1 MSRARMHPLHFFSY
15 IQYAVVLCAVPV
27 VQELLEWDLPG
38 AWAALWQGFAIL
50 AACLLL
56 TVVLWRT
63 SRVALAGGVLSVA
76 GGLVLRRTA
85 FYRTATISAV
95 ELRRPLWLAP
105 FGAAEL
111 FLFFTGGTRLRRV
124 KLVLPRG
131 KAAEFAHAL
140 LPLGPTRAAFAPAG
154 MGRLHF
160 ALLSANVAATSFFT
174 VTAANRISQL
184 IGEDVGALALGGLQ
198 HAGQL
203 LALFLPAG
211 LSLLAA
217 VVLFFFVLSL
227 VASWLRT
234 FRFSAGRFGDIL
246 VCRGGL
252 LSRTERR
259 IRVPCITVATLKTTP
274 LARLLRR
281 RPLYLQAG
289 TFAPT
294 DLPLLMVN
302 RGNLQTLYQLLPELT
317 DPPVPACEPRRK
329 SPGQYLWRP
338 GSLSLLL
345 AALLAVAQRTLPG
358 IAPLLGVLL
367 ALALAGVACG
377 VEALVKEGAAVDAL
391 GRMALCYTRALT
403 RYELLLLTKDRTLS
417 ISVTPPAQLAGR
429 CNLRVRTPSRK
440 TLLVRSL
447 PLPLAQTLAA
457 AGCRGGTR
465 PNTQREEV

>member
-1 MSRARMHPLHFFSY
+1 MSRAQLHPLHFFNY

-27 VQELLEWDLPG
+27 VQDLLGWDFAG
-38 AWAALWQGFAIL
+38 AWADLWQGFAIL
-50 AACLLL
+50 AGCLVL
-56 TVVLWRT
+56 TLVLWRT

-76 GGLVLRRTA
+76 QGLLLRRTA

-131 KAAEFAHAL
+131 KAAALAHAL

-160 ALLSANVAATSFFT
+160 VVLSANVAATGFFALS
-174 VTAANRISQL
+174 AANRISQL

-227 VASWLRT
+227 LASWLRT
-234 FRFSAGRFGDIL
+234 FRFSAGRFGDVL

-252 LSRTERR
+252 LTRTERR
-259 IRVPCITVATLKTTP
+259 IRVSCITAVTLKTSP

-281 RPLYLQAG
+281 RPLYLRAG
-289 TFAPT
+289 TFCPA
-294 DLPLLMVN
+294 DLPLLMVH
-302 RGNLQTLYQLLPELT
+302 RGSLQTLYKLLPELAA
-317 DPPVPACEPRRK
+317 PPIPACEPACK
-329 SPGQYLWRP
+329 SLGQYLWRP
-338 GSLSLLL
+338 GALSLLL
-345 AALLAVAQRTLPG
+345 AALFAVAQRVLPG
-358 IAPLLGVLL
+358 LAPLLGVLL
-367 ALALAGVACG
+367 TLALAGVACG
-377 VEALVKEGAAVDAL
+377 VEALLKEGAAVDAR

-403 RYELLLLTKDRTLS
+403 RYDVLLLTADRTLS
-417 ISVTPPAQLAGR
+417 VSATPPAQLAGR

-457 AGCRGGTR
+457 AGGQGST
-465 PNTQREEV
+465 NTQREEV

>member
-1 MSRARMHPLHFFSY
+1 MSRARLHPLHFFNY

-27 VQELLEWDLPG
+27 VQALLEWDLPG

-63 SRVALAGGVLSVA
+63 SRVALTGGVLSVA

-111 FLFFTGGTRLRRV
+111 FLFFTGGPRLRRV

-131 KAAEFAHAL
+131 KAAEFARAL

-160 ALLSANVAATSFFT
+160 ALLSANVAATGFFT

-203 LALFLPAG
+203 FALFLPAG

-252 LSRTERR
+252 LSHTERR

-274 LARLLRR
+274 LARLL
-281 RPLYLQAG
+281 
-289 TFAPT
+289 
-294 DLPLLMVN
+294 
-302 RGNLQTLYQLLPELT
+302 
-317 DPPVPACEPRRK
+317 
-329 SPGQYLWRP
+329 
-338 GSLSLLL
+338 
-345 AALLAVAQRTLPG
+345 
-358 IAPLLGVLL
+358 GVLL

-377 VEALVKEGAAVDAL
+377 VEALIKEGAAVDAR

-457 AGCRGGTR
+457 AGCRGGIR

>member
-1 MSRARMHPLHFFSY
+1 MSRARLHPLHFFNY

-27 VQELLEWDLPG
+27 IQELLEWDLPG

-50 AACLLL
+50 AGCLVL
-56 TVVLWRT
+56 TLVLWRT
-63 SRVALAGGVLSVA
+63 SRVALTDGVVSVA
-76 GGLVLRRTA
+76 EGLVLRRTA
-85 FYRTATISAV
+85 FYRKANISAV
-95 ELRRPLWLAP
+95 ELRHPLWLAP

-131 KAAEFAHAL
+131 KAAELARTL

-154 MGRLHF
+154 MGRLQF
-160 ALLSANVAATSFFT
+160 VLLSANVAATGFFT

-211 LSLLAA
+211 LSVLAA

-227 VASWLRT
+227 IASWLRT

-246 VCRGGL
+246 VYRGGL
-252 LSRTERR
+252 LNRTERR
-259 IRVPCITVATLKTTP
+259 IRVSCITAATLKISP
-274 LARLLRR
+274 LARVLRR
-281 RPLYLQAG
+281 RPLYLRAG

-294 DLPLLMVN
+294 DLPLLMVQ
-302 RGNLQTLYQLLPELT
+302 RGNAQTLYQLLPELN
-317 DPPVPACEPRRK
+317 DPPAPTCEPRRK

-345 AALLAVAQRTLPG
+345 AALFAVAQRILPG

-377 VEALVKEGAAVDAL
+377 VEALFKEGAAADTR
-391 GRMALCYTRALT
+391 GRFALCYTRALT
-403 RYELLLLTKDRTLS
+403 RYDVLLLTTDRTLS
-417 ISVTPPAQLAGR
+417 VSATPPAQLAGR

-457 AGCRGGTR
+457 ASGRGSTH